1 MALDPYTPIPED
13 LTLALAGSRFE
24 EATECIEKMFAAN
37 GIKTVE
43 DLDNS
48 PRRLTCSFCGVNTGP
63 LVIHIR
69 DWLESYEEAKE
80 MGVAEAALLSLQEIA
95 SGDEEE

>member
-13 LTLALAGSRFE
+13 LTLVLAGSRYE
-24 EATECIEKMFAAN
+24 EATECIEKMFAQV

-69 DWLESYEEAKE
+69 EWLESQEVIEPE
-80 MGVAEAALLSLQEIA
+80 LLERAALSIQELVA
-95 SGDEEE
+95 SEEEE